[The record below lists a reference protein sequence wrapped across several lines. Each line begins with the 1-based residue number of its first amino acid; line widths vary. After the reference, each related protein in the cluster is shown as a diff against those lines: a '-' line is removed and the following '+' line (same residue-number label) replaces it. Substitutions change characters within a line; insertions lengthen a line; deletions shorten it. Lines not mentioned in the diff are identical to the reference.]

1 MIITG
6 MNSGALEKDKW
17 ERTIRELQDTLTDDD
32 CIARRDAI
40 NRNDG
45 QNSGCQSFLICGDG
59 IETRGTVKAQ
69 TPMFSDPWTDQCH
82 RKTGFPGN

>member
-45 QNSGCQSFLICGDG
+45 QNSGCQSFQISGDG
-59 IETRGTVKAQ
+59 IKTRGQSKL
-69 TPMFSDPWTDQCH
+69 TPDIFQSMP
-82 RKTGFPGN
+82 